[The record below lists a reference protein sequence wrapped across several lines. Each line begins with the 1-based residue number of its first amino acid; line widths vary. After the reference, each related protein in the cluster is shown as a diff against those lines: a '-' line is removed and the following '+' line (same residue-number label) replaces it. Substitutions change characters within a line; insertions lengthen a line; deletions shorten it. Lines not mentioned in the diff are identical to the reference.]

1 MEENQRAK
9 DLTDVQVKELDELF
23 EKAEAARK
31 IIENYDQA
39 TVDRLIQ
46 KVAWAIANK
55 ETVKYLVEKSIEE
68 SGLGDRESRNNKRFK
83 VRGVLRD
90 ALRAKS
96 VGVIEEIPEKG
107 IKKYA
112 KPVGIIASL
121 VPTTN
126 PVLTP
131 AGQAI
136 YGIKARDVLIF
147 SPHPRAKNTT
157 YEGVEI
163 MRQALK
169 ELGAPEDILQCVKNP
184 SVAMTEALMARADL
198 VIATGGRPMVKA
210 AYSSGTPAYGS
221 GAGNATMISTILLTL

>member
-1 MEENQRAK
+1 MAK

-169 ELGAPEDILQCVKNP
+169 
-184 SVAMTEALMARADL
+184 
-198 VIATGGRPMVKA
+198 
-210 AYSSGTPAYGS
+210 
-221 GAGNATMISTILLTL
+221 

>member
-1 MEENQRAK
+1 MAK

-131 AGQAI
+131 ADYEIG
-136 YGIKARDVLIF
+136 
-147 SPHPRAKNTT
+147 RASCR
-157 YEGVEI
+157 ERV
-163 MRQALK
+163 
-169 ELGAPEDILQCVKNP
+169 
-184 SVAMTEALMARADL
+184 
-198 VIATGGRPMVKA
+198 
-210 AYSSGTPAYGS
+210 
-221 GAGNATMISTILLTL
+221 